1 MAGKNLSAFLT
12 VDLAMNTAKFQ
23 KSIKGASGTTKTLL
37 TALNKITVA
46 SKKTASALL
55 SVGKTLAGI
64 GAGAAL
70 GGLYALY
77 NGASDN
83 VKAFED
89 LRAKLSGV
97 TGDLQSAEKVF
108 WELNALEDQTTKS
121 TTELSEALLYLNKFG
136 IGVTSEDMKNL
147 SAVSIGLN
155 KDLASVTSAI
165 GKAAQGR
172 YQSLKELGIAVDDA
186 GNTLKLSFKGV
197 TTEVEKDTDAIKNY
211 LSNLGKTQ
219 FSEVLEAKLQTTDA
233 ALNRFKN
240 AWGTLQTEIFRSDG
254 VIGQIFTNIYNQGT
268 DMVNGLITVFK
279 LESVQKVIKGAV
291 EHIFN
296 FFKILYESITG
307 KAITFKTDWAE
318 IWLNILNT
326 VNLAIAK
333 FKLLSASLI
342 SGFKVLAGA
351 FDDFVYKPIK
361 ALMNKIM
368 REWDEWQNHFWKKIA
383 EIGTRISAPFVS
395 LAVDYAELS
404 AEVSKE
410 MDENGSSLN
419 DALKE
424 REGILNEAAKDYA
437 ETLENIR
444 KSEEELKKSS
454 EGKQGES
461 VLDNLFGTS
470 SGNAVNAINT
480 AGKKASNVIDTLK
493 REWDS
498 FYKSLVSE
506 SRNSLSERQRL
517 EIEYNE
523 KNIELQKYAAVAS
536 AEEISK
542 AKQLIEEQYQLK
554 KKELEEN
561 AQKEYYSIMENETEL
576 LRMET
581 QKRIDIINQMY
592 KDNLLSATQ
601 YMEAQSK
608 LIDSY
613 YKNAGKKKT
622 KDTILSDESVDRV
635 TKLKDVTQTLSDAFS
650 DMAGS
655 MNKSSSS
662 YKALFAIQKGFA
674 VASATMNA
682 ILAWSQALS
691 DPTQMSW
698 IAKLT
703 QYANA
708 IALTANII
716 SQLRSVQMYDKGGE
730 IKAGELGIVGEYGP
744 ELIQGPATVTSRKD
758 TADILNNRNQSNI
771 VVNLIEDNEKAGTV
785 TENATDEETIIDIFV
800 SNIRR
805 GGSISGTLESTYNLR
820 RYGV

>member
-108 WELNALEDQTTKS
+108 WELNALEDQTTIS
-121 TTELSEALLYLNKFG
+121 TSELSEALLYLNKFG

-291 EHIFN
+291 EHIYN
-296 FFKILYESITG
+296 FFKIMYESITG

-368 REWDEWQNHFWKKIA
+368 REWDEWQNHFWKKIG
-383 EIGTRISAPFVS
+383 EISTRISAPFVS
-395 LAVDYAELS
+395 LALDYAELS
-404 AEVSKE
+404 AEVAKD

-461 VLDNLFGTS
+461 VLDNLFGAS
-470 SGNAVNAINT
+470 SGNSVNAINT

-576 LRMET
+576 LRIET
-581 QKRIDIINQMY
+581 QKRIDLINQMY

-635 TKLKDVTQTLSDAFS
+635 NKLKDVTQNLSDAFS

-716 SQLRSVQMYDKGGE
+716 SQLRSVQMYDRGGE

-744 ELIQGPATVTSRKD
+744 ELIQGPATVTSRRD
-758 TADILNNRNQSNI
+758 TADILNRNQSNI

-785 TENATDEETIIDIFV
+785 NENATDEETIIDIFV

>member
-108 WELNALEDQTTKS
+108 WELNALEDQTTIS
-121 TTELSEALLYLNKFG
+121 TSELSEALLYLNKFG

-291 EHIFN
+291 EHIYN
-296 FFKILYESITG
+296 FFKIMYESITG

-368 REWDEWQNHFWKKIA
+368 REWDEWQNHFWKKIG
-383 EIGTRISAPFVS
+383 EISTRISAPFVS
-395 LAVDYAELS
+395 LALDYAELS
-404 AEVSKE
+404 AEVSKD

-461 VLDNLFGTS
+461 VLDNLFGAS
-470 SGNAVNAINT
+470 SGNSVNAINT

-576 LRMET
+576 LRIET
-581 QKRIDIINQMY
+581 QKRIDLINQMY

-635 TKLKDVTQTLSDAFS
+635 NKLKDVTQNLSDAFS

-716 SQLRSVQMYDKGGE
+716 SQLRSVQMYDRGGE

-744 ELIQGPATVTSRKD
+744 ELIQGPATVTSRRD
-758 TADILNNRNQSNI
+758 TADILNRNQSNI

-785 TENATDEETIIDIFV
+785 NENATDEETIIDIFV

>member
-172 YQSLKELGIAVDDA
+172 YQGIKELGIAVEDA

-279 LESVQKVIKGAV
+279 LESVQQVIKGAV

-326 VNLAIAK
+326 VNLAVAK

-368 REWDEWQNHFWKKIA
+368 REWDEWQNHFWKKIG
-383 EIGTRISAPFVS
+383 EIGTRIASPAVS
-395 LAVDYAELS
+395 LALDYAELS

-424 REGILNEAAKDYA
+424 REGILNQAAKDYA

-592 KDNLLSATQ
+592 QDNLLSATQ

-635 TKLKDVTQTLSDAFS
+635 NKLKDVTQNLSDAFS

-758 TADILNNRNQSNI
+758 TAEILDKNQSNI

-785 TENATDEETIIDIFV
+785 NENATDEETIIDIFV

>member
-108 WELNALEDQTTKS
+108 WELNALEDQTTIS
-121 TTELSEALLYLNKFG
+121 TSELSEALLYLNKFG

-291 EHIFN
+291 EHIYN
-296 FFKILYESITG
+296 FFRIMYESITG

-368 REWDEWQNHFWKKIA
+368 REWDEWQNHFWKKIG
-383 EIGTRISAPFVS
+383 EISTRISAPFVS

-424 REGILNEAAKDYA
+424 REGILNQAAKDYA

-461 VLDNLFGTS
+461 VLDNLFGSS

-635 TKLKDVTQTLSDAFS
+635 NKLKDVTQNLSDAFS

-758 TADILNNRNQSNI
+758 TAEILNRNQSNI
-771 VVNLIEDNEKAGTV
+771 IVNLIEDNEKAGTV
-785 TENATDEETIIDIFV
+785 NENATDEETIIDIFV

>member
-108 WELNALEDQTTKS
+108 WELNALEDQTTIS
-121 TTELSEALLYLNKFG
+121 TSELSEALLYLNKFG

-279 LESVQKVIKGAV
+279 LESVQQVIKGAV

-368 REWDEWQNHFWKKIA
+368 REWDEWQNHFWKKIG
-383 EIGTRISAPFVS
+383 EISTRISAPFVS
-395 LAVDYAELS
+395 LALDYAELS
-404 AEVSKE
+404 AEVSKD

-419 DALKE
+419 EALKE
-424 REGILNEAAKDYA
+424 REGILNQAAKDYA

-461 VLDNLFGTS
+461 VLDNLFGSS

-542 AKQLIEEQYQLK
+542 AKQLIDEQYQLK

-576 LRMET
+576 LRIET

-635 TKLKDVTQTLSDAFS
+635 NKLKDVTQNLSDAFS

-758 TADILNNRNQSNI
+758 TADILNRNQSNI
-771 VVNLIEDNEKAGTV
+771 IVNLIEDNEKAGTV

>member
-108 WELNALEDQTTKS
+108 WELNALEDQTTIS
-121 TTELSEALLYLNKFG
+121 TSELSEALLYLNKFG

-291 EHIFN
+291 EHIYN
-296 FFKILYESITG
+296 FFRIMYESITG

-368 REWDEWQNHFWKKIA
+368 REWDEWQNHFWKKIG
-383 EIGTRISAPFVS
+383 EISTRISAPFVS
-395 LAVDYAELS
+395 LALDYAELS
-404 AEVSKE
+404 AEVSKD

-424 REGILNEAAKDYA
+424 REGILNQAAKDYA

-461 VLDNLFGTS
+461 VLDNLFGAS
-470 SGNAVNAINT
+470 SGNSVNAINT

-581 QKRIDIINQMY
+581 QKRIDLINQMY

-635 TKLKDVTQTLSDAFS
+635 NKLKDVTQNLSDAFS

-744 ELIQGPATVTSRKD
+744 ELIQGPATVTSRRD
-758 TADILNNRNQSNI
+758 TADILNRNQSNI

-785 TENATDEETIIDIFV
+785 NENATDEETIIDIFV

>member
-172 YQSLKELGIAVDDA
+172 YQGIKELGIAVEDA

-254 VIGQIFTNIYNQGT
+254 VIGQIFTNIYNHGT

-279 LESVQKVIKGAV
+279 LESVQQVIKGAV
-291 EHIFN
+291 EHIFD
-296 FFKILYESITG
+296 FFKIMYESITG

-361 ALMNKIM
+361 AIMNKIM
-368 REWDEWQNHFWKKIA
+368 REWDEWQNRFWKKIG
-383 EIGTRISAPFVS
+383 EIGIRISAPFVS

-404 AEVSKE
+404 AEVAKD

-437 ETLENIR
+437 ETLANIR

-542 AKQLIEEQYQLK
+542 AKQLIDEQYQLK

-561 AQKEYYSIMENETEL
+561 AQKEYFSIMENETEL

-635 TKLKDVTQTLSDAFS
+635 NKLKDVTQNLSDAFS

-758 TADILNNRNQSNI
+758 TAEILNRNQSNI
-771 VVNLIEDNEKAGTV
+771 IVNLIEDNDKAGTV

>member
-108 WELNALEDQTTKS
+108 WELNALEDQTTIS
-121 TTELSEALLYLNKFG
+121 TSELSEALLYLNKFG

-291 EHIFN
+291 EHIYN
-296 FFKILYESITG
+296 FFRIMYESITG

-368 REWDEWQNHFWKKIA
+368 REWDEWQNHFWKKIG
-383 EIGTRISAPFVS
+383 EISTRISAPFVS

-424 REGILNEAAKDYA
+424 REGILNQAAKDYA

-461 VLDNLFGTS
+461 VLDNLFGAS
-470 SGNAVNAINT
+470 SGNSVNAINT

-581 QKRIDIINQMY
+581 QKRIDLINQMY

-635 TKLKDVTQTLSDAFS
+635 NKLKDVTQNLSDAFS

-758 TADILNNRNQSNI
+758 TADILNRNQSNI

-785 TENATDEETIIDIFV
+785 NENATDEETIIDIFV

>member
-108 WELNALEDQTTKS
+108 WELNALEDQTTIS
-121 TTELSEALLYLNKFG
+121 TSELSEALLYLNKFG

-291 EHIFN
+291 EHIYN
-296 FFKILYESITG
+296 FFKIMYESITG

-368 REWDEWQNHFWKKIA
+368 REWDEWQNHFWKKIG
-383 EIGTRISAPFVS
+383 EISTRISAPFVS
-395 LAVDYAELS
+395 LALDYAELS
-404 AEVSKE
+404 AEVSKD

-461 VLDNLFGTS
+461 VLDNLFGAS
-470 SGNAVNAINT
+470 SGNSVNAINT

-635 TKLKDVTQTLSDAFS
+635 NKLKDVTQNLSDAFS

-758 TADILNNRNQSNI
+758 TADILNRNQSNI

-785 TENATDEETIIDIFV
+785 NENATDEETIIDIFV

>member
-108 WELNALEDQTTKS
+108 WELNALEDQTTIS
-121 TTELSEALLYLNKFG
+121 TSELSEALLYLNKFG

-291 EHIFN
+291 EHIYN
-296 FFKILYESITG
+296 FFKIMYESITG

-368 REWDEWQNHFWKKIA
+368 REWDEWQNHFWKKIG
-383 EIGTRISAPFVS
+383 EISTRISAPFVS
-395 LAVDYAELS
+395 LALDYAELS
-404 AEVSKE
+404 AEVSKD

-461 VLDNLFGTS
+461 VLDNLFGAS
-470 SGNAVNAINT
+470 SGNSVNAINT

-561 AQKEYYSIMENETEL
+561 AQKEYYSIMENETEI

-635 TKLKDVTQTLSDAFS
+635 NKLKDVTQNLSDAFS

-758 TADILNNRNQSNI
+758 TADILNRNQSNI

-785 TENATDEETIIDIFV
+785 NENATDEETIIDIFV

>member
-172 YQSLKELGIAVDDA
+172 YQGIKELGIAVEDA

-254 VIGQIFTNIYNQGT
+254 VIGQIFTNIYNHGT

-291 EHIFN
+291 EHIYN
-296 FFKILYESITG
+296 FFKIMYESITG

-368 REWDEWQNHFWKKIA
+368 REWDEWQNHFWKKIG
-383 EIGTRISAPFVS
+383 EISTRISAPFVS
-395 LAVDYAELS
+395 LALDYAELS

-424 REGILNEAAKDYA
+424 REGILNQAAKDYA

-461 VLDNLFGTS
+461 VLDNLFGAS

-506 SRNSLSERQRL
+506 SRNSLSERQKL

-635 TKLKDVTQTLSDAFS
+635 NKLKDVTQNLSDAFS

-758 TADILNNRNQSNI
+758 TADILNRNQSNI

>member
-108 WELNALEDQTTKS
+108 WELNALEDQTTIS
-121 TTELSEALLYLNKFG
+121 TSELSEALLYLNKFG
-136 IGVTSEDMKNL
+136 IGVTAEDMKNL

-291 EHIFN
+291 EHIYN
-296 FFKILYESITG
+296 FFRIMYESITG

-368 REWDEWQNHFWKKIA
+368 REWDEWQNHFWKKIG
-383 EIGTRISAPFVS
+383 EISTRISAPFVS
-395 LAVDYAELS
+395 LALDYAELS
-404 AEVSKE
+404 AEVSKD

-419 DALKE
+419 EALKE
-424 REGILNEAAKDYA
+424 REGILNQAAKDYA

-461 VLDNLFGTS
+461 VLDNLFGSS

-542 AKQLIEEQYQLK
+542 AKQLIDEQYQLK

-576 LRMET
+576 LRIET

-635 TKLKDVTQTLSDAFS
+635 NKLKDVTQNLSDAFS

-758 TADILNNRNQSNI
+758 TADILNRNQSNI
-771 VVNLIEDNEKAGTV
+771 IVNLIEDNEKAGTV

>member
-108 WELNALEDQTTKS
+108 WELNALEDQTTIS
-121 TTELSEALLYLNKFG
+121 TSELSEALLYLNKFG

-291 EHIFN
+291 EHIYN
-296 FFKILYESITG
+296 FFKIMYESITG

-368 REWDEWQNHFWKKIA
+368 REWDEWQNHFWKKIG
-383 EIGTRISAPFVS
+383 EISTRISAPFVS
-395 LAVDYAELS
+395 LALDYAELS
-404 AEVSKE
+404 AEVAKD

-424 REGILNEAAKDYA
+424 REGILNQAAKDYA

-461 VLDNLFGTS
+461 VLDNLFGSS

-581 QKRIDIINQMY
+581 QKRIDLINQMY

-635 TKLKDVTQTLSDAFS
+635 NKLKDVTQNLSDAFS

-716 SQLRSVQMYDKGGE
+716 SQLRSVQMYDRGGE

-744 ELIQGPATVTSRKD
+744 ELIQGPATVTSRRD
-758 TADILNNRNQSNI
+758 TADILNRNQSNI

-785 TENATDEETIIDIFV
+785 NENATDEETIIDIFV

>member
-108 WELNALEDQTTKS
+108 WELNALEDQTTIS
-121 TTELSEALLYLNKFG
+121 TSELSEALLYLNKFG

-291 EHIFN
+291 EHIYN
-296 FFKILYESITG
+296 FFKIMYESITG

-368 REWDEWQNHFWKKIA
+368 REWDEWQNHFWKKIG
-383 EIGTRISAPFVS
+383 EISTRISAPFVS
-395 LAVDYAELS
+395 LALDYAELS
-404 AEVSKE
+404 AEVSKD

-461 VLDNLFGTS
+461 VLDNLFGAS

-561 AQKEYYSIMENETEL
+561 AQKEYYSIMENETEI

-635 TKLKDVTQTLSDAFS
+635 NKLKDVTQNLSDAFS

-758 TADILNNRNQSNI
+758 TADILNRNQSNI

-785 TENATDEETIIDIFV
+785 NENATDEETIIDIFV

>member
-108 WELNALEDQTTKS
+108 WELNALEDQTTIS
-121 TTELSEALLYLNKFG
+121 TSELSEALLYLNKFG

-291 EHIFN
+291 EHIYN
-296 FFKILYESITG
+296 FFRIMYESITG

-368 REWDEWQNHFWKKIA
+368 REWDEWQNHFWKKIG
-383 EIGTRISAPFVS
+383 EISTRISAPFVS
-395 LAVDYAELS
+395 LALDYAELS
-404 AEVSKE
+404 AEVSKD

-419 DALKE
+419 EALKE
-424 REGILNEAAKDYA
+424 REGILNQAAKDYA

-461 VLDNLFGTS
+461 VLDNLFGSS

-542 AKQLIEEQYQLK
+542 AKQLIDEQYQLK

-576 LRMET
+576 LRIET

-635 TKLKDVTQTLSDAFS
+635 NKLKDVTQNLSDAFS

-758 TADILNNRNQSNI
+758 TADILNRNQSNI
-771 VVNLIEDNEKAGTV
+771 IVNLIEDNEKAGTV

>member
-108 WELNALEDQTTKS
+108 WELNALEDQTTIS
-121 TTELSEALLYLNKFG
+121 TSELSEALLYLNKFG

-291 EHIFN
+291 EHIYN
-296 FFKILYESITG
+296 FFKIMYESITG

-368 REWDEWQNHFWKKIA
+368 REWDEWQNHFWKKIG
-383 EIGTRISAPFVS
+383 EISTRISAPFVS
-395 LAVDYAELS
+395 LALDYAELS
-404 AEVSKE
+404 AEVSKD

-461 VLDNLFGTS
+461 VLDNLFGAS
-470 SGNAVNAINT
+470 SGNSVNAINT

-576 LRMET
+576 LRIET
-581 QKRIDIINQMY
+581 QKRIDLINQMY

-635 TKLKDVTQTLSDAFS
+635 NKLKDVTQNLSDAFS

-758 TADILNNRNQSNI
+758 TADILNRNQSNI

-785 TENATDEETIIDIFV
+785 NENATDEETIIDIFV

>member
-108 WELNALEDQTTKS
+108 WELNALEDQTTIS
-121 TTELSEALLYLNKFG
+121 TSELSEALLYLNKFG

-368 REWDEWQNHFWKKIA
+368 REWDEWQNHFWKKIG
-383 EIGTRISAPFVS
+383 EISTRISAPFVS
-395 LAVDYAELS
+395 LALDYAELS
-404 AEVSKE
+404 AEVSKD

-419 DALKE
+419 EALKE
-424 REGILNEAAKDYA
+424 REGILNQAAKDYA

-461 VLDNLFGTS
+461 VLDNLFGSS

-542 AKQLIEEQYQLK
+542 AKQLIDEQYQLK

-561 AQKEYYSIMENETEL
+561 AQKEYFSIMENETEL

-635 TKLKDVTQTLSDAFS
+635 NKLKDVTQNLSDAFS

-758 TADILNNRNQSNI
+758 TADILNRNQSNI
-771 VVNLIEDNEKAGTV
+771 IVNLIEDNEKAGTV
-785 TENATDEETIIDIFV
+785 NENATDEETIIDIFV

>member
-172 YQSLKELGIAVDDA
+172 YQGIKELGIAVEDA

-279 LESVQKVIKGAV
+279 LESVQQVIKGAV

-326 VNLAIAK
+326 VNLAVAK

-368 REWDEWQNHFWKKIA
+368 REWDEWQNHFWKKIG

-395 LAVDYAELS
+395 LALDYAELS

-470 SGNAVNAINT
+470 SGNSVNAINT

-592 KDNLLSATQ
+592 QDNLLSATQ

-758 TADILNNRNQSNI
+758 TADILNRNQSNVI
-771 VVNLIEDNEKAGTV
+771 VNLIEDNEKAGTV

>member
-108 WELNALEDQTTKS
+108 WELNALEDQTTIS
-121 TTELSEALLYLNKFG
+121 TSELSEALLYLNKFG

-291 EHIFN
+291 EHIYN
-296 FFKILYESITG
+296 FFKIMYESITG

-368 REWDEWQNHFWKKIA
+368 REWDEWQNHFWKKIG
-383 EIGTRISAPFVS
+383 EISTRISAPFVS
-395 LAVDYAELS
+395 LALDYAELS
-404 AEVSKE
+404 AEVSKD

-461 VLDNLFGTS
+461 VLDNLFGAS
-470 SGNAVNAINT
+470 SGNSVNAINT

-576 LRMET
+576 LRIET
-581 QKRIDIINQMY
+581 QKRIDLINQMY

-635 TKLKDVTQTLSDAFS
+635 NKLKDVTQNLSDAFS

-744 ELIQGPATVTSRKD
+744 ELIQGPATVTSRRD
-758 TADILNNRNQSNI
+758 TADILNRNQSNI
-771 VVNLIEDNEKAGTV
+771 IVNLIEDNEKAGTV
-785 TENATDEETIIDIFV
+785 NENATDEETIIDIFV

>member
-77 NGASDN
+77 SGASDN

-172 YQSLKELGIAVDDA
+172 YQSLKELGIAVEDT
-186 GNTLKLSFKGV
+186 GNSLKLSFKGV

-291 EHIFN
+291 EHIYN
-296 FFKILYESITG
+296 FFRIMYESITG

-368 REWDEWQNHFWKKIA
+368 REWDEWQNNFWKKIG
-383 EIGTRISAPFVS
+383 EISTRISSPFVS
-395 LAVDYAELS
+395 LALDYAELS

-424 REGILNEAAKDYA
+424 REGILNQAAKDYA

-454 EGKQGES
+454 GGKQGES
-461 VLDNLFGTS
+461 VLDNLFGAS

-523 KNIELQKYAAVAS
+523 KNIELQKYAAIAS

-635 TKLKDVTQTLSDAFS
+635 SKLKDVTQTLSDAFS

-662 YKALFAIQKGFA
+662 YKTLFAIQKGFA

-758 TADILNNRNQSNI
+758 TADILNRNQSNI

>member
-108 WELNALEDQTTKS
+108 WELNALEDQTTIS
-121 TTELSEALLYLNKFG
+121 TSELSEALLYLNKFG

-291 EHIFN
+291 EHIYN
-296 FFKILYESITG
+296 FFRIMYESITG

-368 REWDEWQNHFWKKIA
+368 REWDEWQNHFWKKIG
-383 EIGTRISAPFVS
+383 EISTRISAPFVS
-395 LAVDYAELS
+395 LALDYAELS
-404 AEVSKE
+404 AEVAKD

-424 REGILNEAAKDYA
+424 REGILNQAAKDYA

-461 VLDNLFGTS
+461 VLDNLFGSS

-576 LRMET
+576 LRIET

-635 TKLKDVTQTLSDAFS
+635 NKLKDVTQNLSDAFS

-716 SQLRSVQMYDKGGE
+716 SQLRSVQMYDRGGE

-744 ELIQGPATVTSRKD
+744 ELIQGPATVTSRRD
-758 TADILNNRNQSNI
+758 TADILNRNQSNI

-785 TENATDEETIIDIFV
+785 NENATDEETIIDIFV

>member
-108 WELNALEDQTTKS
+108 WELNALEDQTTIS
-121 TTELSEALLYLNKFG
+121 TSELSEALLYLNKFG

-291 EHIFN
+291 EHIYN
-296 FFKILYESITG
+296 FFRIMYESITG

-368 REWDEWQNHFWKKIA
+368 REWDEWQNHFWKKIG
-383 EIGTRISAPFVS
+383 EISTRISAPFVS
-395 LAVDYAELS
+395 LAMDYAELS

-410 MDENGSSLN
+410 MDANGSSLN

-424 REGILNEAAKDYA
+424 REGILNQAAKDYA
-437 ETLENIR
+437 ETLEIIR

-461 VLDNLFGTS
+461 VLDNLFGAS
-470 SGNAVNAINT
+470 SGNSVNAINT

-581 QKRIDIINQMY
+581 QKRIDLINQMY

-635 TKLKDVTQTLSDAFS
+635 NKLKDVTQNLSDAFS

-730 IKAGELGIVGEYGP
+730 SKAGELGIVGEYGP

-758 TADILNNRNQSNI
+758 TADILNRNQSNI
-771 VVNLIEDNEKAGTV
+771 IVNLIEDNEKAGTV

>member
-77 NGASDN
+77 TGASDN

-172 YQSLKELGIAVDDA
+172 YQGIKELGIAVEDA

-279 LESVQKVIKGAV
+279 LESVQQVIKGAV

-326 VNLAIAK
+326 VNLAVAK

-368 REWDEWQNHFWKKIA
+368 REWDEWQNHFWKKIG

-461 VLDNLFGTS
+461 VLDNLFGAS

-601 YMEAQSK
+601 YMEAQNK

-758 TADILNNRNQSNI
+758 TAEILNRNQSNI
-771 VVNLIEDNEKAGTV
+771 IVNLIEDNEKAGTV

>member
-108 WELNALEDQTTKS
+108 WELNALEDQTTIS
-121 TTELSEALLYLNKFG
+121 TSELSEALLYLNKFG

-291 EHIFN
+291 EHIYN
-296 FFKILYESITG
+296 FFRIMYESITG

-368 REWDEWQNHFWKKIA
+368 REWDEWQNHFWKKIG

-395 LAVDYAELS
+395 LALDYAELS
-404 AEVSKE
+404 AEVSKD

-424 REGILNEAAKDYA
+424 REGILNQAAKDYA

-461 VLDNLFGTS
+461 VLDNLFGSS
-470 SGNAVNAINT
+470 SGNSVNAINT

-576 LRMET
+576 LRIET

-635 TKLKDVTQTLSDAFS
+635 NKLKDVTQNLSDAFS

-758 TADILNNRNQSNI
+758 TADILNRNQSNI

>member
-77 NGASDN
+77 SGASDN

-172 YQSLKELGIAVDDA
+172 YQSLKELGIAVEDA

-219 FSEVLEAKLQTTDA
+219 FSEVLESKLQTTDA

-291 EHIFN
+291 EHIYN
-296 FFKILYESITG
+296 FFRIMYESITG

-368 REWDEWQNHFWKKIA
+368 REWDEWQNNFWKKIG
-383 EIGTRISAPFVS
+383 EISTRISAPFVS
-395 LAVDYAELS
+395 LALDYAELS

-461 VLDNLFGTS
+461 VLDNLFGAS

-506 SRNSLSERQRL
+506 SRNSLSERQKL

-662 YKALFAIQKGFA
+662 YKTLFAIQKGFA

-758 TADILNNRNQSNI
+758 TADILNRNQSNI

>member
-108 WELNALEDQTTKS
+108 WELNALEDQTTIS
-121 TTELSEALLYLNKFG
+121 TSELSEALLYLNKFG

-291 EHIFN
+291 EHIYN
-296 FFKILYESITG
+296 FFKIMYESITG

-368 REWDEWQNHFWKKIA
+368 REWDEWQNHFWKKIG
-383 EIGTRISAPFVS
+383 EISTRISAPFVS
-395 LAVDYAELS
+395 LALDYAELS
-404 AEVSKE
+404 AEVSKD

-424 REGILNEAAKDYA
+424 REGILNQAAKDYA

-461 VLDNLFGTS
+461 VLDNLFGAS
-470 SGNAVNAINT
+470 SGNSVNAINT

-581 QKRIDIINQMY
+581 QKRIDLINQMY

-635 TKLKDVTQTLSDAFS
+635 NKLKDVTQNLSDAFS

-758 TADILNNRNQSNI
+758 TADILNRNQSNI

-785 TENATDEETIIDIFV
+785 NENATDEETIIDIFV

>member
-23 KSIKGASGTTKTLL
+23 KSIKGASGTPKTLL

-89 LRAKLSGV
+89 LIAKLSGV

-108 WELNALEDQTTKS
+108 WELNALEDQTTIS
-121 TTELSEALLYLNKFG
+121 TSELSEALLYLNKFG

-291 EHIFN
+291 EHIYN
-296 FFKILYESITG
+296 FFRIMYESITG

-368 REWDEWQNHFWKKIA
+368 REWDEWQNHFWKKIG
-383 EIGTRISAPFVS
+383 EISTRISAPFVS
-395 LAVDYAELS
+395 LALDYAELS
-404 AEVSKE
+404 AEVSKD

-424 REGILNEAAKDYA
+424 REGILNQAAKDYA

-454 EGKQGES
+454 EGNQGES
-461 VLDNLFGTS
+461 VLDNLFGAS

-576 LRMET
+576 LRIET

-635 TKLKDVTQTLSDAFS
+635 NKLKDVTQNLSDAFS

-758 TADILNNRNQSNI
+758 TADILNRNQSNI
-771 VVNLIEDNEKAGTV
+771 IVNLIEDNEKAGTV

>member
-108 WELNALEDQTTKS
+108 WELNALEDQTTIS
-121 TTELSEALLYLNKFG
+121 TSELSEALLYLNKFG

-291 EHIFN
+291 EHIYN
-296 FFKILYESITG
+296 FFRIMYESITG

-368 REWDEWQNHFWKKIA
+368 REWDEWQNHFWKKIG

-395 LAVDYAELS
+395 LALDYAELS
-404 AEVSKE
+404 AEVSKD

-424 REGILNEAAKDYA
+424 REGILNQAAKDYA

-461 VLDNLFGTS
+461 VLDNLFGSS

-581 QKRIDIINQMY
+581 QKRIDLINQMY

-635 TKLKDVTQTLSDAFS
+635 NKLKDVTQNLSDAFS

-744 ELIQGPATVTSRKD
+744 ELIQGPATVTSRRD
-758 TADILNNRNQSNI
+758 TADILNRNQSNI

>member
-108 WELNALEDQTTKS
+108 WELNALEDQTTIS
-121 TTELSEALLYLNKFG
+121 TSELSEALLYLNKFG

-279 LESVQKVIKGAV
+279 LESVQQVIKGAV

-326 VNLAIAK
+326 VNLAVAK

-368 REWDEWQNHFWKKIA
+368 REWDEWQNHFWKKIG

-395 LAVDYAELS
+395 LAMDYAELS

-506 SRNSLSERQRL
+506 SRNSLSERERL

-542 AKQLIEEQYQLK
+542 AKQLIDEQYQLK

-561 AQKEYYSIMENETEL
+561 AQKEYFSIMENETEL

-635 TKLKDVTQTLSDAFS
+635 NKLKDVTQNLSDAFS

-758 TADILNNRNQSNI
+758 TAEILNRNQSNI

>member
-172 YQSLKELGIAVDDA
+172 YQGIKELGIAVEDA

-296 FFKILYESITG
+296 FFKIMYESITG

-368 REWDEWQNHFWKKIA
+368 REWDEWQNHFWKKIG

-395 LAVDYAELS
+395 LAMDYAELS

-461 VLDNLFGTS
+461 VLDNLFGAS

-758 TADILNNRNQSNI
+758 TADILNRNQSNI
-771 VVNLIEDNEKAGTV
+771 IVNLIEDNEKAGNV

>member
-172 YQSLKELGIAVDDA
+172 YQSLKELGIAVEDA

-291 EHIFN
+291 EHIYN
-296 FFKILYESITG
+296 FFRIMYESITG

-368 REWDEWQNHFWKKIA
+368 REWDDWQNNFWKKIG

-395 LAVDYAELS
+395 LAMDYAELS

-461 VLDNLFGTS
+461 VLDNLFGAS

-506 SRNSLSERQRL
+506 SRNSLSERQKL

-542 AKQLIEEQYQLK
+542 AKQLIDEQYQLK

-662 YKALFAIQKGFA
+662 YKTLFAIQKGFA

-758 TADILNNRNQSNI
+758 TADILNRNQSNI

>member
-77 NGASDN
+77 SGASDN

-172 YQSLKELGIAVDDA
+172 YQGIKELGIAVEDA

-326 VNLAIAK
+326 VNLAVAK

-368 REWDEWQNHFWKKIA
+368 KEWDEWQNNFWKKIG
-383 EIGTRISAPFVS
+383 EIGTRIASPAVS
-395 LAVDYAELS
+395 LALDYAELS

-424 REGILNEAAKDYA
+424 REGILNQAAKDYA

-470 SGNAVNAINT
+470 SGNSVNAINT

-542 AKQLIEEQYQLK
+542 AKQLIDEQYQLK

-592 KDNLLSATQ
+592 QDNLLSATQ

-635 TKLKDVTQTLSDAFS
+635 NKLKDVTQNLSDAFS

-716 SQLRSVQMYDKGGE
+716 SQLKSVQMYDKGGE

-758 TADILNNRNQSNI
+758 TAEILNRDQSNI
-771 VVNLIEDNEKAGTV
+771 IVNLIEDNEKAGTV

>member
-108 WELNALEDQTTKS
+108 WELNALEDQTTIS
-121 TTELSEALLYLNKFG
+121 TSELSEALLYLNKFG

-291 EHIFN
+291 EHIFD
-296 FFKILYESITG
+296 FFRIMYESITG

-368 REWDEWQNHFWKKIA
+368 REWDEWQNHFWKKIG
-383 EIGTRISAPFVS
+383 EISTRISAPFVS
-395 LAVDYAELS
+395 LALDYAELS
-404 AEVSKE
+404 SEVAKD

-424 REGILNEAAKDYA
+424 REGILNQAAKDYA

-461 VLDNLFGTS
+461 VLDNLFGAS
-470 SGNAVNAINT
+470 SGNSVNAINT

-561 AQKEYYSIMENETEL
+561 AQKEYFSIMENETEL
-576 LRMET
+576 LRIET

-635 TKLKDVTQTLSDAFS
+635 NKLKDVTQNLSDAFS

-758 TADILNNRNQSNI
+758 TADILNRNQSNI

-785 TENATDEETIIDIFV
+785 NENATDEETIIDIFV

>member
-37 TALNKITVA
+37 TALNKIAVA

-172 YQSLKELGIAVDDA
+172 YQGIKELGIAVEDA

-254 VIGQIFTNIYNQGT
+254 VIGQIFTSIYNHGT

-279 LESVQKVIKGAV
+279 LESVQQVIKGAV

-326 VNLAIAK
+326 VNLAVAK

-368 REWDEWQNHFWKKIA
+368 REWDDWQNHFWKKIG
-383 EIGTRISAPFVS
+383 EIGIRISAPFVS

-404 AEVSKE
+404 AEVAKD

-437 ETLENIR
+437 ETLANIR

-542 AKQLIEEQYQLK
+542 AKQLIDEQYQLK

-561 AQKEYYSIMENETEL
+561 AQKEYFSIMENETEL

-635 TKLKDVTQTLSDAFS
+635 NKLKDVTQNLSDAFS

-758 TADILNNRNQSNI
+758 TAEILNRNQSNI
-771 VVNLIEDNEKAGTV
+771 IVNLIEDNDKAGTV

>member
-12 VDLAMNTAKFQ
+12 VDLAMNTSKFQ

-46 SKKTASALL
+46 TKKTASALL

-172 YQSLKELGIAVDDA
+172 YQGIKELGIAVEDA

-326 VNLAIAK
+326 VNLAVAK

-368 REWDEWQNHFWKKIA
+368 REWDEWQNNFWKKIG
-383 EIGTRISAPFVS
+383 EIGTRIAAPAVS
-395 LAVDYAELS
+395 LALDYAELS

-461 VLDNLFGTS
+461 VLDNLFGAS

-635 TKLKDVTQTLSDAFS
+635 NKLKDVTQNLSDAFS

-758 TADILNNRNQSNI
+758 TADILNKNQSNI

>member
-77 NGASDN
+77 SGASDN

-172 YQSLKELGIAVDDA
+172 YQGIKELGIAVEDA

-326 VNLAIAK
+326 VNLAVAK

-368 REWDEWQNHFWKKIA
+368 REWDEWQNNFWKKIG

-395 LAVDYAELS
+395 LALDYAELS

-542 AKQLIEEQYQLK
+542 AKQLIDEQYQLK

-635 TKLKDVTQTLSDAFS
+635 NKLKDVTQNLSDAFS

-758 TADILNNRNQSNI
+758 TADILNRNQSNI

>member
-12 VDLAMNTAKFQ
+12 VDLAMSTAKFQ

-77 NGASDN
+77 TGASDN

-172 YQSLKELGIAVDDA
+172 YQGIKELGIAVEDA

-268 DMVNGLITVFK
+268 EMVNGLITVFK

-326 VNLAIAK
+326 VNLAVAK

-368 REWDEWQNHFWKKIA
+368 REWDEWQNHFWKKIG

-395 LAVDYAELS
+395 LAMDYAELS

-461 VLDNLFGTS
+461 VLDNLFGSS

-506 SRNSLSERQRL
+506 SKNSLSERQRL

-581 QKRIDIINQMY
+581 QKRIDIINQIY

-758 TADILNNRNQSNI
+758 TADILNRNQSNI

>member
-172 YQSLKELGIAVDDA
+172 YQGIKELGIAVEDA

-254 VIGQIFTNIYNQGT
+254 VIGQIFTNIYNHGT
-268 DMVNGLITVFK
+268 DMINGLITVFK
-279 LESVQKVIKGAV
+279 LESVQQVIKGAV

-296 FFKILYESITG
+296 FFKIMYESITG

-326 VNLAIAK
+326 VNLAVAK

-368 REWDEWQNHFWKKIA
+368 REWDEWQNHFWKKIG

-424 REGILNEAAKDYA
+424 REGILNQAAKDYA

-592 KDNLLSATQ
+592 QDNLLSATQ

-635 TKLKDVTQTLSDAFS
+635 NKLKDVTQNLSDAFS

-758 TADILNNRNQSNI
+758 TAEILNKNQSNI
-771 VVNLIEDNEKAGTV
+771 IVNLIEDNEKAGTV
-785 TENATDEETIIDIFV
+785 TENTTDEETIIDIFV